1 MRFSSARCSTVS
13 ATIESSWLSSLVEC
27 TGARPAGLDR
37 GQAAREAVDFGQQCP
52 AGRRYRVRVAAIS
65 RSRLQKPGIAL
76 VGGDAHPALA
86 QDVARLCAA
95 TVVPTMVSAFADGE
109 TRVRIEADVA
119 DADLYVVQ
127 PTSTPTNERLMT
139 LALIADAARGA
150 GAARVTAVVPYFGYA
165 RQDVRKGAGEPRSAR
180 VAARLLASSGVDRI
194 VVLELHSPA
203 LESAF
208 DLPVVQL
215 EADELMLPVVRSWG
229 VADLTVVSPDAG
241 GLKRAQR
248 YASAL
253 AAPLAAVAKTRPRAD
268 VAVALQVLGDVRG
281 RACLIVDDMASTG
294 GTIAGAAQALLEAGA
309 KEVNALFVH
318 AVMAPGAVERIAAAS
333 VRRIVTTDSVRA
345 APDPRIQVVPIA
357 PLLAR
362 TLARLAG
369 RPTEGMDVQGS

>member
-1 MRFSSARCSTVS
+1 VQHRERRLISVNSRRRDGDTVGSRAIVERMDTIDPLPGQPEPASSRA
-13 ATIESSWLSSLVEC
+13 
-27 TGARPAGLDR
+27 
-37 GQAAREAVDFGQQCP
+37 
-52 AGRRYRVRVAAIS
+52 
-65 RSRLQKPGIAL
+65 GIAL
-76 VGGDAHPALA
+76 AAGDAHPQLA
-86 QDVARLCAA
+86 QDLARRCGVA
-95 TVVPTMVSAFADGE
+95 VVPTSVSAFADGE
-109 TRVRIEADVA
+109 TRIRIEADVA
-119 DADLYVVQ
+119 DADLYILQ

-150 GAARVTAVVPYFGYA
+150 GAARITAVVPYFGYA

-180 VAARLLASSGVDRI
+180 VAARLLESAGVDRI

-208 DLPVVQL
+208 AIPVVQL
-215 EADELMLPVVRSWG
+215 EADELMLPVVRGWG

-253 AAPLAAVAKTRPRAD
+253 AAPLAVVAKTRPRAD
-268 VAVALQVLGDVRG
+268 VAAALQVLGDVRG
-281 RACLIVDDMASTG
+281 RTCLIVDDMASTG

-309 KEVNALFVH
+309 GEVHALFIH
-318 AVMAPGAVERIAAAS
+318 AVMAPGALDRICGAA
-333 VRRIVTTDSVRA
+333 VRRIVTTDSVPA
-345 APDPRIQVVPIA
+345 APDPRVQVVPVA

-369 RPTEGMDVQGS
+369 QPLEATDVQGP

>member
-1 MRFSSARCSTVS
+1 MDTIGTLAGQPVS
-13 ATIESSWLSSLVEC
+13 AGS
-27 TGARPAGLDR
+27 R
-37 GQAAREAVDFGQQCP
+37 GR
-52 AGRRYRVRVAAIS
+52 
-65 RSRLQKPGIAL
+65 KPGIAL
-76 VGGDAHPALA
+76 AAGDAHPQLA
-86 QDVARLCAA
+86 QDLARLCGA
-95 TVVPTMVSAFADGE
+95 VLVPTAISAFADGE

-127 PTSTPTNERLMT
+127 PTSTPTSERLMT

-150 GAARVTAVVPYFGYA
+150 GAARITAVVPYFGYA
-165 RQDVRKGAGEPRSAR
+165 RQDVRKDAAEPRSAR
-180 VAARLLASSGVDRI
+180 VAARLLASAGVDRI

-215 EADELMLPVVRSWG
+215 DADELMLPVVRGWG
-229 VADLTVVSPDAG
+229 AADLTVVSPDAG

-253 AAPLAAVAKTRPRAD
+253 AAPLAVVAKTRPRAD

-309 KEVNALFVH
+309 REVNALFVH
-318 AVMAPGAVERIAAAS
+318 AVMAPGALERISAAA
-333 VRRIVTTDSVRA
+333 VRRIVTTDSVRV
-345 APDPRIQVVPIA
+345 APAPRIQVVPIA

-362 TLARLAG
+362 ALARLAG
-369 RPTEGMDVQGS
+369 IPMEATNAQGS